1 MRFPYVR
8 DVKRHTHE
16 KQRCR
21 KATLHNVIQPFVPAR
36 LGNLNMEAC
45 VAFGQTTEIL
55 SLRIKVVKAMV
66 SPCAEVVL
74 VRPIDAQGNG
84 QRMKI
89 IQDHTDVGKI
99 LRCERDYL
107 RLSSVADI
115 QQPVCGKAAASPL
128 GSASD

>member
-1 MRFPYVR
+1 
-8 DVKRHTHE
+8 
-16 KQRCR
+16 
-21 KATLHNVIQPFVPAR
+21 
-36 LGNLNMEAC
+36 MEAC

-55 SLRIKVVKAMV
+55 SLRIKVDQSDGLLHV
-66 SPCAEVVL
+66 AEVVL

-115 QQPVCGKAAASPL
+115 QQPVAGKL
-128 GSASD
+128 QHRLSDRRPTDIQNR